1 MTIGQIIRANPM
13 TVEERASQ
21 WTVVRD
27 CLEGD
32 IRIKQKGTD
41 YLPRPSGMRKS
52 ESDDPFTSYKTRA
65 EFYGVA
71 ERTLRGLTGMVF
83 RIEPTFTV
91 PTVLEERLKAITPE
105 GLSIQT
111 LARAVIR
118 AQLSV
123 GRYGLLSDMPR
134 TETTGAV
141 PYIAAFSA
149 ENIVDWEELAED
161 GKRVLI
167 RVDLRVGEEKTPWA
181 EEKLLQSVEKILR
194 LVLVD
199 GVYEQ
204 HRFERKLGAI
214 DAIGETEIIVP
225 RVRNM
230 TLTEIPFQ
238 FVNPYDLE
246 PEIEKPP
253 LYDLCRINISHYRN
267 SADYEHT
274 LYMTAN
280 PTPCFSGVT
289 DVEKAR
295 VTHLGPGAIYGFGSP
310 DAKGWFME
318 FTGSGAGAIREAML
332 DKENRMAVLGAR
344 MIREQKRAAESAE
357 KTRLDS
363 QDETS
368 VVMAVVRT
376 ADDAFTKVLRTM
388 AEWSG
393 GNPDE
398 VDVTFNKEFVEVV
411 MPPDDVLKLVASWQ
425 QGAISEDVL
434 WWNLQRG
441 GRVPANRTLEEDKE
455 LREDEGPVARFAP
468 VPDVAADAADEED
481 EDEDEDEED
490 VTEE

>member
-1 MTIGQIIRANPM
+1 MTIGQTIRPDPV
-13 TVEERASQ
+13 TIEERASQ

-32 IRIKQKGTD
+32 MRIKQKGVA
-41 YLPRPSGMRKS
+41 YLPRPSGMLKA
-52 ESDDPFTSYKTRA
+52 EANDPYTTYKTRA

-91 PTVLEERLKAITPE
+91 PDVLAERLKAITPE

-111 LARAVIR
+111 LARAVVR

-123 GRYGLLSDMPR
+123 GRYGLLPDMQR
-134 TETTGAV
+134 QASTGAV

-149 ENIVDWEELAED
+149 ENIVDWEESAEN
-161 GKRVLI
+161 GRRELV
-167 RVDLRVGEEKTPWA
+167 RVDLRVGEEKTPSA
-181 EEKLLQSVEKILR
+181 ETKQLQRVEKILR
-194 LVLVD
+194 LVIED
-199 GVYEQ
+199 GVYQQ
-204 HRFERKLGAI
+204 HRFER
-214 DAIGETEIIVP
+214 AIGAAEPAGEIEIITP
-225 RVRNM
+225 HARGK

-246 PEIEKPP
+246 PAVEKSPM
-253 LYDLCRINISHYRN
+253 YDLCRVNISHYRN

-274 LYMTAN
+274 LFMTAN

-289 DVEKAR
+289 EDEEKR
-295 VTHLGPGAIYGFGSP
+295 IVTLGPGAIYGFRSP
-310 DAKGWFME
+310 DARGWMLE
-318 FTGSGAGAIREAML
+318 FEGRGAAAIRQAMV
-332 DKENRMAVLGAR
+332 DKENRMAALGAR

-357 KTRLDS
+357 KARLDS

-376 ADDAFTKVLRTM
+376 ADDVFTRILRTM

-393 GNPDE
+393 ANPDE
-398 VDVTFNKEFVEVV
+398 VDVTFNKEFIEV
-411 MPPDDVLKLVASWQ
+411 MMSPEDVLKLVASWQ

-441 GRVPANRTLEEDKE
+441 GRVPANRTLEEDKA
-455 LREDEGPVARFAP
+455 LREDAGPAVRFTP
-468 VPDVAADAADEED
+468 VPDAEADAADEDDDTAGEAA
-481 EDEDEDEED
+481 
-490 VTEE
+490 